1 MSPAQLGHEGLA
13 EAHDLGVGLA
23 LRVEVGAALAAAHR
37 QRGQGVL
44 QDLLETEEL
53 DDALVHGRMEAQT
66 ALVWTNGGVELH
78 TVATVDLHLAFV
90 VNPGHAEL
98 DHALRLD
105 EALQNAVLFVF
116 GVLGNDRL
124 EGVEHLV
131 DGL

>member
-1 MSPAQLGHEGLA
+1 
-13 EAHDLGVGLA
+13 
-23 LRVEVGAALAAAHR
+23 
-37 QRGQGVL
+37 
-44 QDLLETEEL
+44 
-53 DDALVHGRMEAQT
+53 MEAQA
-66 ALVWTNGGVELH
+66 ALVRADGGVELH

-131 DGL
+131 DGLQELRLVTIASNDLVVHALHVLISEHNSP